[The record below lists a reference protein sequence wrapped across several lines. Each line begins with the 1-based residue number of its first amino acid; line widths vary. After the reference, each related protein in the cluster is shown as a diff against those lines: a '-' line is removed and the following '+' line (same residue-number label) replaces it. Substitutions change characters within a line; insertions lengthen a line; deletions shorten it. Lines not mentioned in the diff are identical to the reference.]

1 MFQCSGSSSV
11 CLTTFL
17 LKVESSTHA
26 AVACVETPFPNT
38 HRWTAWPEDMGLLDW
53 DRPPSCWTALQVS
66 AAPSQVIAAGWNG
79 RRGRGGG
86 EGLQHSLHGRGSNA
100 RELLAITII
109 TYIIYYLHYGM
120 HCCIITIR
128 FNVWYAMKGGY
139 AYPTNCW
146 GWGWGPLFFLAAVY
160 HQFSA
165 PSVPVT
171 LYLLKNDRILNFL
184 SPQAFFHCC
193 GAQK

>member
-1 MFQCSGSSSV
+1 MLGCSSV
-11 CLTTFL
+11 QRCTI
-17 LKVESSTHA
+17 
-26 AVACVETPFPNT
+26 P
-38 HRWTAWPEDMGLLDW
+38 GY
-53 DRPPSCWTALQVS
+53 
-66 AAPSQVIAAGWNG
+66 
-79 RRGRGGG
+79 RRRVKWAKRGG
-86 EGLQHSLHGRGSNA
+86 GLQHSLPGRGSNA

-171 LYLLKNDRILNFL
+171 LDLLKNDRRLKFFI
-184 SPQAFFHCC
+184 SPGVFPLLWRPEK
-193 GAQK
+193 GMQKIGSLRHI